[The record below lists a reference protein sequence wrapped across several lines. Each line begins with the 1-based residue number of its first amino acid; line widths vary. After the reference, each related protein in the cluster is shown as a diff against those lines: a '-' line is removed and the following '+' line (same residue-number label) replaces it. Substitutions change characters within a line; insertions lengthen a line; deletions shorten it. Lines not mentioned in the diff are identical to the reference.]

1 MIERLLD
8 AERNLQIGFVDR
20 AEAIYRG
27 LAESDPRNAVAVVG
41 LARCALERGDERGA
55 YELAVRA
62 LSIDPEDAAALRMEA
77 RLSEVLATRGAPV
90 RRPDFMLPD
99 GPQAKPG
106 PLRSAAPAS
115 AQPGERPTEAEGI
128 AEVEL
133 PTPGPATAPP
143 EATPAGSAPVELP
156 APGPATA
163 PPEANPAGS
172 VRVETTPPEA
182 NPAGSAR
189 VETTAPEA
197 NPAGSVP
204 QPRPGLLRRMLG
216 RR

>member
-55 YELAVRA
+55 YDLAVRA

-77 RLSEVLATRGAPV
+77 RLSEVLATRGRPV
-90 RRPDFMLPD
+90 RRPDFVLPD
-99 GPQAKPG
+99 GPPPPG
-106 PLRSAAPAS
+106 LGTGSEPGAA
-115 AQPGERPTEAEGI
+115 
-128 AEVEL
+128 
-133 PTPGPATAPP
+133 
-143 EATPAGSAPVELP
+143 
-156 APGPATA
+156 
-163 PPEANPAGS
+163 
-172 VRVETTPPEA
+172 
-182 NPAGSAR
+182 
-189 VETTAPEA
+189 
-197 NPAGSVP
+197 
-204 QPRPGLLRRMLG
+204 PRPGREVTTARIEPEAGQSQPEIGGAGTEAQPRRSLLRRMLG

>member
-27 LAESDPRNAVAVVG
+27 LAESDPRNAVAIVG

-115 AQPGERPTEAEGI
+115 AQPGERPAEAEGI
-128 AEVEL
+128 AE
-133 PTPGPATAPP
+133 
-143 EATPAGSAPVELP
+143 VELP

-189 VETTAPEA
+189 VELPAPGPATAPPEA